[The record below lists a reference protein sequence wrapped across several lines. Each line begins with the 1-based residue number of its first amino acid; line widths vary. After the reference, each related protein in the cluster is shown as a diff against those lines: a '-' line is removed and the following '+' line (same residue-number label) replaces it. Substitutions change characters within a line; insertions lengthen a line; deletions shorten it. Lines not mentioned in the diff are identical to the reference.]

1 MLRDVWERCPS
12 TALTPLSL
20 CIYGDEITPGNV
32 LRLDYTRKMFL
43 LFISIKEL
51 GPTVLKS
58 TDAWMPFLAI
68 RTNILK
74 GVTGGFSQCLRLL
87 LRRLLLD
94 EKVGTDGVVVSLDE
108 DQSSHVALHFCVRN
122 FIFDGD
128 AQRQAFSS
136 KGAKGKLPCLCCL
149 NVVHDVADIPN
160 PRFVCM
166 SNIDA
171 SKLEA
176 ASSEDLYEKSGR
188 VNQKRPS
195 AWAGRAAS

>member
-87 LRRLLLD
+87 LRRLLL
-94 EKVGTDGVVVSLDE
+94 EERLAPTV
-108 DQSSHVALHFCVRN
+108 
-122 FIFDGD
+122 
-128 AQRQAFSS
+128 
-136 KGAKGKLPCLCCL
+136 
-149 NVVHDVADIPN
+149 
-160 PRFVCM
+160 
-166 SNIDA
+166 
-171 SKLEA
+171 
-176 ASSEDLYEKSGR
+176 
-188 VNQKRPS
+188 
-195 AWAGRAAS
+195 

>member
-1 MLRDVWERCPS
+1 MPGTLVLKMLQRVCRTSPAIRGMLRDVWERCPS

-58 TDAWMPFLAI
+58 TFAI
-68 RTNILK
+68 RANILK

-87 LRRLLLD
+87 LRRLLLE

-108 DQSSHVALHFCVRN
+108 DQSSCVALHFCVRN

-136 KGAKGKLPCLCCL
+136 KGAKGKLPCLC
-149 NVVHDVADIPN
+149 
-160 PRFVCM
+160 
-166 SNIDA
+166 
-171 SKLEA
+171 
-176 ASSEDLYEKSGR
+176 
-188 VNQKRPS
+188 
-195 AWAGRAAS
+195 